1 MATPVLQPGDEII
14 AIIDQG
20 AEPAMRALVS
30 ARLPPDAAAG
40 RRPVSRIAHLGPRGT
55 YTEAAALAYEADAE
69 LLPVSSVVSRRRRRA
84 AGRGAAAAVCAL
96 ENSIE
101 GSVRETVDLMLRE
114 DNTLKMRGEIV
125 VGIHHALVAAA
136 GVDPST
142 ATVVYSHP
150 QALAQC
156 RARLAELAP
165 KAEPIAALSTAGAIE
180 SAVAEPGA
188 LAVGNALA
196 AAIYGATVYADDI
209 ADAAGNE
216 TRFAVLAPED
226 HPPSGDDKTSLAFT
240 TAHDRPGTLVAVMQE
255 FSGTRTQPHPRR
267 VAPDPP
273 RARHVRLSARL
284 PGPPSR
290 RPRPRRPRQRR
301 AADDV
306 AAHPR
311 LLPPLDRAR
320 CLTRAPP
327 NSPHR

>member
-1 MATPVLQPGDEII
+1 M
-14 AIIDQG
+14 
-20 AEPAMRALVS
+20 
-30 ARLPPDAAAG
+30 
-40 RRPVSRIAHLGPRGT
+40 SRIAHLGPRGT

-69 LLPVSSVVSRRRRRA
+69 LLPVSSVVA
-84 AGRGAAAAVCAL
+84 AAAAVQRGEAAAAVCAL

-255 FSGTRTQPHPRR
+255 FSERGLNLTHVESRPTRRALGTYVFLLDFLGHRLDGPVRDALASVEQQTMWLRILGSYPRWT
-267 VAPDPP
+267 APD
-273 RARHVRLSARL
+273 A
-284 PGPPSR
+284 
-290 RPRPRRPRQRR
+290 
-301 AADDV
+301 
-306 AAHPR
+306 
-311 LLPPLDRAR
+311 
-320 CLTRAPP
+320 
-327 NSPHR
+327 